1 MILCYHIPT
10 TWIHTLPENCLFLP
24 PHWSR
29 ALGKTKRLTKGL
41 LLSRTI
47 LTLGAQKLQKYYST
61 SPITDFTLT
70 LWHQSSQGYKCKSC
84 IFFSFSFVLHF
95 KSHQDQ
101 GSRNYSG
108 TWFKRWGKYSW
119 CQNIS
124 LPIWWSCV
132 NRQKDLSIKPW
143 ASQSLLKYKSTWEK
157 PYTPSLC
164 LNESIWMHITGQL

>member
-1 MILCYHIPT
+1 MILCYPNHMDTHTTRKLSVPT
-10 TWIHTLPENCLFLP
+10 TSLVQ
-24 PHWSR
+24 
-29 ALGKTKRLTKGL
+29 RLTKGL

-47 LTLGAQKLQKYYST
+47 LTLWAQKLQKYYST
-61 SPITDFTLT
+61 SPIIVPITSHSLSDTKVHKATSAKVVF
-70 LWHQSSQGYKCKSC
+70 
-84 IFFSFSFVLHF
+84 FFSFSFVLHF

-132 NRQKDLSIKPW
+132 NRQKDFSIKPW

-157 PYTPSLC
+157 P
-164 LNESIWMHITGQL
+164 